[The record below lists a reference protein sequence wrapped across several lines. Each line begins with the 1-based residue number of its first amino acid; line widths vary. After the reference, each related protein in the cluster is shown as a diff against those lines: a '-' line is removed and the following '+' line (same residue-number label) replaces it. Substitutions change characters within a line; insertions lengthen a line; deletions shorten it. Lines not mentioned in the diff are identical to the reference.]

1 MKVIHNKLVRDNIPD
16 IILNNNQAPTTKILN
31 NEEYLHYLKL
41 KLIEEA
47 NEANNTTSKEELTNE
62 IADILEVIESLLN
75 AADISYDNVMKAKDD
90 KAKKNGKF
98 DKRIFLESVDDNN
111 E

>member
-1 MKVIHNKLVRDNIPD
+1 MKEINKLVRDHIPD
-16 IILNNNQAPTTKILN
+16 IIKNNNQTPTTRILN

-62 IADILEVIESLLN
+62 IADVLEVIESIMKVC
-75 AADISYDNVMKAKDD
+75 DIPLDNVMKVKEE
-90 KAKKNGKF
+90 KAMTNGKF
-98 DKRIFLESVDDNN
+98 DKRILLESI